1 MSGVSPAER
10 TLGGLTARLTA
21 LGLAAF
27 VIVGPL
33 LSLALWSLAER
44 WTYPAA
50 WPQRLGF
57 RYWSRM
63 LTGDFLDPLK
73 TGLVIA
79 VIVTVAALCCA
90 VPLGYALARLTF
102 PGRTLVLLAFLLP
115 QAFPQ
120 LPVFAAATR
129 EFYRWGLAGTVTGV
143 VLVHLVGGL
152 VFAVWTMTAVF
163 RSIDP
168 SLEEAAHNLG
178 AACASGRPGQGAHL
192 QVTASLE
199 TVRGLMGASGGELEF
214 AGPVPTATV
223 QRLACDATITR
234 VVLGTDSAVVDVG
247 RARRLPSG
255 ATRKAL
261 QVRDRG
267 CAWPNCDRPASWT
280 AAHHVHHWAHGGAT
294 DLANLVLL
302 CHRHHWLVH
311 EGGWQLVRE
320 QDGALATIPPIPEYR
335 QSARSPDQSA
345 AA

>member
-1 MSGVSPAER
+1 MSGASPANR
-10 TLGGLTARLTA
+10 TLGGLTARLIA
-21 LGLAAF
+21 LGLTAF

-79 VIVTVAALCCA
+79 LIVTVAALCCA

-163 RSIDP
+163 RSIDQ

-178 AACASGRPGQGAHL
+178 ASTTRAFLTVSLPPAVPGIVASALLVFLYSLDEFTGTLLVGAPFVTTLPVYMYTASQGYEL
-192 QVTASLE
+192 QIASVTA
-199 TVRGLMGASGGELEF
+199 
-214 AGPVPTATV
+214 
-223 QRLACDATITR
+223 
-234 VVLGTDSAVVDVG
+234 
-247 RARRLPSG
+247 
-255 ATRKAL
+255 
-261 QVRDRG
+261 
-267 CAWPNCDRPASWT
+267 
-280 AAHHVHHWAHGGAT
+280 
-294 DLANLVLL
+294 LVLM
-302 CHRHHWLVH
+302 VP
-311 EGGWQLVRE
+311 
-320 QDGALATIPPIPEYR
+320 GAVLLLLLERVLRAEYLTFFG
-335 QSARSPDQSA
+335 QI
-345 AA
+345 